1 MLASTLFR
9 QCCAGA
15 YLTNKITVTR
25 MKYEIQISQFISF
38 QNPAQGKFVHY
49 ITAFEIKGIGKK
61 LPYAISFPSPNVA
74 MATRHPCLAPPLFQL
89 PMLRLLS
96 LTPKTAFLKH
106 FQLLYAVEFLL
117 YLGLI
122 LSDVVYNSEF
132 LGFRGK

>member
-1 MLASTLFR
+1 MRSRSASSYRFKILPKGNLFITLLLSKSR
-9 QCCAGA
+9 E
-15 YLTNKITVTR
+15 L
-25 MKYEIQISQFISF
+25 E
-38 QNPAQGKFVHY
+38 
-49 ITAFEIKGIGKK
+49 KK
-61 LPYAISFPSPNVA
+61 LPYAISFPSLNVA